1 MQVGAQRLVAA
12 LVDLER
18 AGEHLPAGPWG
29 RFRCHTADL
38 PGEARPAGQADH
50 RPVTPDLLHFLP
62 FRPCWLRF
70 ESDSSPW
77 TGRGHDHVT
86 VSTMSGATAS
96 STLFTFDR
104 LTWNACGSPG
114 TPGTPDPP
122 DQPGHPINRAGKA
135 ARRSALRL
143 LSTFICDT
151 ARQTEPC
158 NVADLCRWAREL
170 GEARLRCPGS
180 PRLGGG
186 GGVHQRHR
194 AGVPVGQVTQ
204 GLALCSRS

>member
-12 LVDLER
+12 LVDLDR
-18 AGEHLPAGPWG
+18 AGEHLPAGPWC

-77 TGRGHDHVT
+77 SGRGHDHVT

-114 TPGTPDPP
+114 TPGTPDPWTSR
-122 DQPGHPINRAGKA
+122 DNRQQGRKSCAEIRAKGGIGVEHGVLA
-135 ARRSALRL
+135 CEGFGERYYCSTHSRRSRPVRPV
-143 LSTFICDT
+143 C
-151 ARQTEPC
+151 
-158 NVADLCRWAREL
+158 ADLTGASRPSAATAEAGSSDALTSAR
-170 GEARLRCPGS
+170 ADS
-180 PRLGGG
+180 PYR
-186 GGVHQRHR
+186 
-194 AGVPVGQVTQ
+194 
-204 GLALCSRS
+204 